1 MDTVDKATRSL
12 IMSRVGHKN
21 TGPEIILRSILHR
34 MGLRYRLHDRALPGS
49 PDLVFRRFGGV
60 IFVHGCYW
68 HSHGC
73 YKSTVPTSHRTFWT
87 EKFTANRQR
96 DERNIRL
103 LLERGW
109 RVMIVW
115 ECALLGK
122 TAIPAQGLTRQVHA
136 WLRGTKGRGQVS
148 GTVIRVARNVGRL
161 RDGGV
166 GNSIKRQ
173 ECSHRCT

>member
-1 MDTVDKATRSL
+1 MDTVDKATRSR
-12 IMSRVGHKN
+12 IMSQVGQKD
-21 TGPEIILRSILHR
+21 TGAETVLRSALHKA
-34 MGLRYRLHDRALPGS
+34 GFRYRLHDRMLPGS
-49 PDLVFRRFGGV
+49 PDLVFPRFGAV

-73 YKSTVPTSHRTFWT
+73 YKSTVPKSHRRFWT

-96 DERNIRL
+96 DARNIRL

-122 TAIPAQGLTRQVHA
+122 TAMPAQELTGRVDV
-136 WLRGTKGRGQVS
+136 WLHSPKVRGQVS
-148 GTVIRVARNVGRL
+148 GTVMHGARNAAVS
-161 RDGGV
+161 V
-166 GNSIKRQ
+166 A
-173 ECSHRCT
+173 